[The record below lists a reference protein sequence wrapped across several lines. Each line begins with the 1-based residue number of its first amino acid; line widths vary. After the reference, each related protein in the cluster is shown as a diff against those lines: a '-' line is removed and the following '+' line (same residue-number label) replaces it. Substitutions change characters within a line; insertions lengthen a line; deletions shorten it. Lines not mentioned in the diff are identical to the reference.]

1 MGYNSKILADAI
13 KKLNERKV
21 ASKPKDIP
29 LDVKGNGM
37 LDPRFAGKPVKLNTD
52 TLYNPTPYKIKA
64 VADNGTE
71 RILNPFDESD
81 VYFPGANTITEYPIE
96 DYTEKYLTDEE
107 IQAYRDGGYI
117 VEEIPE
123 MQPGG
128 TWKPGTVVRPTLS
141 KSDMATIK
149 KEVAKAKPVALKLT
163 GTVGQSSSSSKA
175 PVKKVVGV
183 TPSGKKVVTTVSTK
197 LDNIDNKA
205 KEDAAYE
212 KFLDENLG
220 KEGSNTYT
228 YVDPITGKTEQR
240 EYSNDHLKEPQG
252 ILVDEA
258 TWNANRD
265 RQNMQHLSEALSGVG
280 EITGIN
286 SAIRTGERL
295 IDDPLKFAGDLTTG
309 ISQAPETLVEGAMT
323 LGSKLFGDNKDY
335 VDVDTDALGVALDVA
350 GALPV
355 FGVAGKAA
363 KPVLKTGLKYSDDV
377 LNSLKGYRASQPS
390 YLKTLA
396 KEKGVKLKS
405 KTIDKYA
412 ENLPESLIKRRLDEI
427 TNSKLKKRSI
437 YSEKELEK
445 KLKIDQYRVNKL
457 KKQYP
462 ELDFNNPEISGYLFT
477 NKEDIEKIPGIL
489 KSINQNKK
497 SGESFAKYIKKDF
510 DTKMDF
516 IKNSDNKVLM
526 NVVDE
531 SPQYLDEVYEHL
543 RAPKTTDE
551 NFLNDLT
558 LKSNTYTRFMKDDLS
573 DLEYLNSLRGK
584 NIDNSG
590 FSMDVEGVSPSDFY
604 GKYGYKVQPDTHRI
618 MEIISTPLEKK
629 WSKRIPTFEN
639 DVTMMPGMHTGRPSK
654 VEQALR
660 TRNERMNRLLLN
672 AYEGEEMRNFIPTES
687 FFNSTIKE
695 NLPKEFVESKYYT
708 VPKHQVF
715 NSRKYAQN
723 LERFRITPLGKLE
736 FPKNNKGYK
745 YNEDYERFF
754 EGTGKGFQEGGYIN
768 KMSKGGEA
776 IKVINYLMSQGLTRQ
791 QASGI
796 AGNLQQ
802 ESSFRPNA
810 KGSLGHVGIAQ
821 WDKNDRWPKVKK
833 YIESQGLDPFS
844 LDGQLAGLVWEAKK
858 RKDWDKILKTKTP
871 EESAQTWLKH
881 FEISGEKP
889 GQKGYD
895 NRLKYA
901 KSLATQRDPN
911 SPFDESVRDLVRLE
925 AYREGLKNKSSVT
938 ASNEIPYRGI
948 RYNYPTAESSSNIDP
963 LLTGAMNFNDDVT
976 LDDIKPKTESSN
988 LFASLLNMIS
998 AQEQQKEKE
1007 KVTEDP
1013 RQEILKLMSQQYPA
1027 MYAIGNTSHRSFE
1040 NPFAYANDIGLYKD
1054 GGQKCPEGQ
1063 IWDPDTQSCRTTFKG
1078 YFDMAAKAYKGS
1090 SLEKGVKQASKKI
1103 KELGDEIAKTPVG
1116 QEALKNY
1123 NEIIE
1128 RDIIKLQDPRKTR
1141 ATTGQAIN
1149 PNRDLVSGEYNWH
1162 IVTDIINRAKKEG
1175 IDPYTA
1181 LAIGLQESQ
1190 LGKTDKENIGHS
1202 LYTNFKEDPY
1212 SYISFYKQK
1221 LNEADKANVTDEA
1234 ARIQYYNG
1242 LGIVTP
1248 RTEKNYHG
1256 YEMQSIYG
1264 VPIPSEGINL
1274 KNNPLYGKQIID
1286 LRDNVIKHNDR
1297 INQYI
1302 QNYKQKGG
1310 GVILELDDEEI
1321 KRYLLGGYNVEEY

>member
-64 VADNGTE
+64 VADNGVK
-71 RILNPFDESD
+71 RILNPFDESN

-96 DYTEKYLTDEE
+96 DYTDKYLTDEE

-117 VEEIPE
+117 VEELPE

-128 TWKPGTVVRPTLS
+128 WKPGPGFKPGSLPKLS
-141 KSDMATIK
+141 ASDLATIK

-295 IDDPLKFAGDLTTG
+295 IDDPLKFADDLTTG

-363 KPVLKTGLKYSDDV
+363 KPVLKRGLKYADDV
-377 LNSLKGYRASQPS
+377 NYGSDLIGVSRKANKGILSSYKNIEELRLAKGYKDF
-390 YLKTLA
+390 KTANQHYPELFPDEKVFTQTK
-396 KEKGVKLKS
+396 KE
-405 KTIDKYA
+405 A
-412 ENLPESLIKRRLDEI
+412 ENLLKEYKPKFEKQFGKGKDEEILVYGAHDDLGKMQSKDNFLVDDEFAKSSGLDNDLSNQQKFLGDTYQLEFSGYFNKSPNQGGNKNFAEYLSKEFEPVIASNKVSKPVQVKRTSSFSRPVKTMRGDQEMMVNYDDLMEGDIIYPEHNWSTTTDMAGDVWGSGSPTSKVAVINVPEGQSAFRPNMFKDSQYINEQELVLP
-427 TNSKLKKRSI
+427 SKL
-437 YSEKELEK
+437 
-445 KLKIDQYRVNKL
+445 
-457 KKQYP
+457 
-462 ELDFNNPEISGYLFT
+462 
-477 NKEDIEKIPGIL
+477 
-489 KSINQNKK
+489 
-497 SGESFAKYIKKDF
+497 
-510 DTKMDF
+510 
-516 IKNSDNKVLM
+516 
-526 NVVDE
+526 
-531 SPQYLDEVYEHL
+531 
-543 RAPKTTDE
+543 
-551 NFLNDLT
+551 
-558 LKSNTYTRFMKDDLS
+558 
-573 DLEYLNSLRGK
+573 
-584 NIDNSG
+584 
-590 FSMDVEGVSPSDFY
+590 
-604 GKYGYKVQPDTHRI
+604 GYKVSGVNTQGFGNDAPRFIFDVHNPYKRGGQYDDLKRFIKGGQSDCPPGTYWNGTKCTRLI
-618 MEIISTPLEKK
+618 TLKNDKK
-629 WSKRIPTFEN
+629 YIDGVANWLNNAWMTIPA
-639 DVTMMPGMHTGRPSK
+639 TGITGATIYGTS
-654 VEQALR
+654 E
-660 TRNERMNRLLLN
+660 
-672 AYEGEEMRNFIPTES
+672 
-687 FFNSTIKE
+687 NSTE
-695 NLPKEFVESKYYT
+695 L
-708 VPKHQVF
+708 
-715 NSRKYAQN
+715 QN
-723 LERFRITPLGKLE
+723 
-736 FPKNNKGYK
+736 YK
-745 YNEDYERFF
+745 
-754 EGTGKGFQEGGYIN
+754 EGGYIN